1 MASTIKSTTTSK
13 TKQVAGK
20 AVKTTTTETSV
31 VATSEIISLDK
42 NAKKAKALVAELVRL
57 REAISDLEKAKE
69 VVSDDIYRLMGWEQT
84 AIAGKTKWVG
94 VAKKGTLKGATLI
107 TISERN
113 RTLVDTN
120 ELKVAY
126 PEVFTS
132 VAYDSP
138 YLVILTK

>member
-42 NAKKAKALVAELVRL
+42 NAKKAKTLVAELVRL

-69 VVSDDIYRLMGWEQT
+69 AVSDDIYRLMGWEQT
-84 AIAGKTKWVG
+84 IVAGKTKWVG